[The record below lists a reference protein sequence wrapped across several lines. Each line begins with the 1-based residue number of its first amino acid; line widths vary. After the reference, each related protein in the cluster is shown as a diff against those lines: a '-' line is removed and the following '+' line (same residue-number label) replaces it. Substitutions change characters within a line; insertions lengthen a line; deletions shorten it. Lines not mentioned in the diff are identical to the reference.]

1 MDSTDRDDV
10 STVLLVEVVKIRGVL
25 EVVRVNLS
33 VLGNYVRLNIVG
45 EFNDLKCDFLLCE
58 DILCNRKDL
67 GVRRGGGGDL
77 YRLSL
82 ECIIID
88 RAVKAVSGV
97 LDGADN
103 RAVVF

>member
-1 MDSTDRDDV
+1 MSF
-10 STVLLVEVVKIRGVL
+10 VLIVKIIKVGGVL

-45 EFNDLKCDFLLCE
+45 EFDDFKCDFLHGE
-58 DILCNRKDL
+58 DVLCNRKDL
-67 GVRRGGGGDL
+67 GVRCGGGGDL